1 MKAVIVEDEK
11 AAVRNL
17 MALLSE
23 VAPEIEVVATLD
35 SIVESIDWFCAQP
48 QPDLVFMDIQMPV
61 MNGYDA
67 AKKIRQM
74 DDPQKAGIPII
85 AMTANAFSEDRQAA
99 LDAGMNDH
107 VAKPINMSILV
118 PTIQKYL

>member
-1 MKAVIVEDEK
+1 
-11 AAVRNL
+11 
-17 MALLSE
+17 
-23 VAPEIEVVATLD
+23 
-35 SIVESIDWFCAQP
+35 
-48 QPDLVFMDIQMPV
+48 

-85 AMTANAFSEDRQAA
+85 AMTANAFSEDKQAA

-107 VAKPINMSILV
+107 VAKPINMNILV
-118 PTIQKYL
+118 PTIRKYLRCGQKALHKDACRPQYTR